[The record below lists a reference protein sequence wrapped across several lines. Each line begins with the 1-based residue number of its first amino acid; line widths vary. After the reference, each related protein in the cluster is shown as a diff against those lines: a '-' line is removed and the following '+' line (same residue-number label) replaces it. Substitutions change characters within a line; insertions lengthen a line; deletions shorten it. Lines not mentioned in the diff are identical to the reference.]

1 MMIIVRSGGMVICSV
16 GGVRSCD
23 CEGGGGGG
31 RCGRRVERSVSDS
44 NL

>member
-1 MMIIVRSGGMVICSV
+1 MMFIVRSGGMVICSV
-16 GGVRSCD
+16 GGVGSCD